1 MRVSKAAA
9 SMLLAVTVA
18 CSSDSPFEPPIVS
31 GSLVIEPLTPIYT
44 ETTAGTVLQGPRV
57 RITERRSGK
66 PVADAPV
73 QFRPGPTGGG
83 LTVYSTHTDG
93 SGIASAGEWTVAV
106 RSGPASCIVTVNG
119 IVFTFVAVVKPDVPA
134 RFDEIRTATVG
145 FAGEQIDAPPLRL
158 LDKFGNSTPG
168 ISVTFTT
175 GTAADV
181 ETSTVVTDS
190 NGNIPSMRWRLA
202 STPGDNT
209 IIAQV
214 NGMEPVTFHAQGLDR
229 AALDWYDLE
238 TIAVGTST
246 LSPADEGISS
256 SRFGITRFD
265 RCLCKSETGFFIT
278 EIEYGGAGAT
288 RFAGAYRID
297 SGKIHLFGESVA
309 RIPSFSESASFLLEQ
324 SAVLNGNRIGIGI
337 TRWHPEWE
345 EMLTELWVYQSAAKD
360 ADQK

>member
-1 MRVSKAAA
+1 MRVIKAGM
-9 SMLLAVTVA
+9 SLLFAVLLS
-18 CSSDSPFEPPIVS
+18 CSGDSPSEPPIVG
-31 GSLVIEPLTPIYT
+31 GSLVIEPLTPIYV
-44 ETTAGTVLQGPRV
+44 ETAAGSVLQGPRV

-83 LTVYSTHTDG
+83 LTNYSTHTDG
-93 SGIASAGEWTVAV
+93 SGIASAGEWAVSV

-145 FAGEQIDAPPLRL
+145 FAGEQIDAPRLQL
-158 LDKFGNSTPG
+158 LDKFGNATPG

-175 GTAADV
+175 GAGTPDA
-181 ETSTVVTDS
+181 ETSIVVTDN
-190 NGNIPSMRWRLA
+190 NGKIPLMRWHLV
-202 STPGDNT
+202 SSPGDNT

-214 NGMEPVTFHAQGLDR
+214 NGMEPVVFHAQGLDR

-246 LSPADEGISS
+246 ISPADEGITR

-265 RCLCKSETGFFIT
+265 RCVCKSETGFFVT
-278 EIEYGGAGAT
+278 EIEYGGAGVT
-288 RFAGAYRID
+288 RFTGAYRID
-297 SGKIHLFGESVA
+297 SERVHLFGEPDA
-309 RIPSFSESASFLLEQ
+309 RIGSLNEPAVFLLDQ
-324 SAVLNGNRIGIGI
+324 SMVFDGDRVKVEINRWYPDYGEI
-337 TRWHPEWE
+337 WQ
-345 EMLTELWVYQSAAKD
+345 ELWVYKSAANL
-360 ADQK
+360 